1 MKIVNLIGIIAVSLL
16 FQACS
21 SVEETVQVVADETVD
36 SGVTTQAVRQLNPIT
51 IPITITSDGTLVLIG
66 TEQEGSALAQ
76 QTILFDFDVAQIR
89 SDFYASLEAHG
100 TYLTNNPSASIRL
113 EGHADER
120 GTREYNIG
128 LGEQRA
134 QSVRQFLMLQ
144 GASTSQITT
153 ISFGEERPVSTASN
167 EAAYSQNR
175 RVELVY
181 TSVN

>member
-1 MKIVNLIGIIAVSLL
+1 MKIVKLIGIISFSLL

-21 SVEETVQVVADETVD
+21 SVEETTEVVDEVVSTAEQSV
-36 SGVTTQAVRQLNPIT
+36 VTTQAIAQRNSIT
-51 IPITITSDGTLVLIG
+51 VTADGALVLIG
-66 TEQEGSALAQ
+66 TEEEGSALSQ
-76 QTILFDFDVAQIR
+76 QTILFDFDVAQIG

-100 TYLTNNPSASIRL
+100 SYLANNPGASIRL

-144 GASTSQITT
+144 GAFTSQITT
-153 ISFGEERPVSTASN
+153 ISFGEERPLSTASN
-167 EAAYSQNR
+167 EAAYAQNR

-181 TSVN
+181 NSVN